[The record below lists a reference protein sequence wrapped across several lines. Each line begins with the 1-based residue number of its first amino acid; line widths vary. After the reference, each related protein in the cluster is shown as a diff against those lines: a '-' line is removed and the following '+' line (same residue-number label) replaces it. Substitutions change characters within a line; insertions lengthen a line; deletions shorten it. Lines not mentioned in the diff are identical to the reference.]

1 MNVVAILGF
10 IFAGLG
16 GLFGLT
22 MISDILRHVNY
33 SGQAMAV
40 NQIFELMW
48 CSGVVLT
55 FSVSA
60 ILYVVA
66 DRFKKAA

>member
-10 IFAGLG
+10 IVAGLG

-33 SGQAMAV
+33 SGPAMAV
-40 NQIFELMW
+40 KQIFELMW

-60 ILYVVA
+60 ILYIVA

>member
-1 MNVVAILGF
+1 MNVVVILSF

-33 SGQAMAV
+33 SGQAMAL